1 MRSARL
7 PLVRKHELTDYR
19 KNQARSI
26 LFLLLLTLLL
36 LVSVLLSL
44 RAGSYNTPVTEL
56 IKGIFGRSA
65 DKKINLVIR
74 NNRMPRICTAIV
86 AGAGLGLSGCILQAI
101 LHNPLASASTLGV
114 SQGATFGAAFAIVT
128 LNLTGGIGISLWSFL
143 GSIAVAVVILGLSRL
158 KQVSAEGIVLA
169 GVAISSMLGG
179 ATTLI
184 QYFANEIQ
192 LASLVFWTF
201 GDLGSTGWSDL
212 RVMSGMVLVLLAYC
226 VSHRWDYNAL
236 LSGEETAVSLGIHV
250 QRLTL
255 TNMVLCC
262 LTCSIIVSRVGLIN
276 FIGLVAPHIVR
287 MVVGNNHVYLI
298 PGSRGPASA
307 GRPLCPGGN
316 DAHHSAHR
324 RHYLL
329 FGRAP
334 VPVSPVQ
341 GGHAEMIEVNNISYH
356 YHGGKDVLK
365 DVSFAL
371 EQGQFLAILG
381 NNGVGKSTLLKCLNK
396 ILRADSGQVLLDG
409 ENILQMSNHQVSRRM
424 AFVAQT
430 VPSTQ
435 MTVHDVVMLGRRPY
449 MKFGFT
455 EKDHQIVHSAM
466 DRLNLDPLRG
476 RFLNQLSGG
485 ERQKVM
491 LARALAQQPKLLLDE
506 PTSSLDIHNQYQV
519 LQIVQELCHHDG
531 LTAIVVIHDLNLAL
545 RFCDRFLLLRQ
556 GQVYANGN
564 YTVLSPKALQDVYQI
579 DGHVV
584 EVENQ
589 KMVLVRQ

>member
-56 IKGIFGRSA
+56 IKGIFGKSA

-128 LNLTGGIGISLWSFL
+128 LNLTGGVGISLWSFL

-212 RVMSGMVLVLLAYC
+212 RVMSGMVLVLLLYC
-226 VSHRWDYNAL
+226 ISHRWDYNAL

-298 PGSRGPASA
+298 PGSVLAGAVLLLLGDLFARVAMMPIILPIGAITSFLGGP
-307 GRPLCPGGN
+307 LFL
-316 DAHHSAHR
+316 
-324 RHYLL
+324 YLL
-329 FGRAP
+329 FK
-334 VPVSPVQ
+334 
-341 GGHAEMIEVNNISYH
+341 GGTR
-356 YHGGKDVLK
+356 K
-365 DVSFAL
+365 
-371 EQGQFLAILG
+371 
-381 NNGVGKSTLLKCLNK
+381 
-396 ILRADSGQVLLDG
+396 
-409 ENILQMSNHQVSRRM
+409 
-424 AFVAQT
+424 
-430 VPSTQ
+430 
-435 MTVHDVVMLGRRPY
+435 
-449 MKFGFT
+449 
-455 EKDHQIVHSAM
+455 
-466 DRLNLDPLRG
+466 
-476 RFLNQLSGG
+476 
-485 ERQKVM
+485 
-491 LARALAQQPKLLLDE
+491 
-506 PTSSLDIHNQYQV
+506 
-519 LQIVQELCHHDG
+519 
-531 LTAIVVIHDLNLAL
+531 
-545 RFCDRFLLLRQ
+545 
-556 GQVYANGN
+556 
-564 YTVLSPKALQDVYQI
+564 
-579 DGHVV
+579 
-584 EVENQ
+584 
-589 KMVLVRQ
+589 

>member
-44 RAGSYNTPVTEL
+44 RAGSYSTPVTEL
-56 IKGIFGRSA
+56 IKGIFGKSA

-74 NNRMPRICTAIV
+74 NNRMPRICTAVV

-128 LNLTGGIGISLWSFL
+128 LNLTGGVGISLWSFL

-158 KQVSAEGIVLA
+158 KQVCAEGIVLA

-212 RVMSGMVLVLLAYC
+212 RVMSGMVLVLLLYC

-262 LTCSIIVSRVGLIN
+262 LTCSIIPGGAYHLHRAGGSPYCPDGGGQQPRIPHSRL
-276 FIGLVAPHIVR
+276 R
-287 MVVGNNHVYLI
+287 
-298 PGSRGPASA
+298 SCRRGPASA

-316 DAHHSAHR
+316 DTHHSAHR

-365 DVSFAL
+365 DVSFTL

-396 ILRADSGQVLLDG
+396 ILRTDSGQVLLAG

-430 VPSTQ
+430 VPNTQ

-491 LARALAQQPKLLLDE
+491 LARALAQQPKLLLLDE

-531 LTAIVVIHDLNLAL
+531 H
-545 RFCDRFLLLRQ
+545 RGHSRPES
-556 GQVYANGN
+556 GPS
-564 YTVLSPKALQDVYQI
+564 VL
-579 DGHVV
+579 
-584 EVENQ
+584 
-589 KMVLVRQ
+589 